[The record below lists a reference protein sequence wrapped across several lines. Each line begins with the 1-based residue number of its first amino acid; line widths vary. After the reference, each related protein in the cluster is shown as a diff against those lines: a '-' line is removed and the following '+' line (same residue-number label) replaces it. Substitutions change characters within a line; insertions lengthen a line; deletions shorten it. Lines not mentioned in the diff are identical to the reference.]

1 MYFTLQSQARR
12 AQDAALASLRSPL
25 FGTKHLTSMRAGEII
40 RAVPMP
46 ARQLADPPPSLHERA
61 AEDLR
66 FIRGAMERSASFT
79 AVPGLGGMLMGLIAL
94 TAAAAARGLAP
105 PVGEAWLAIWL
116 GAAALAAVV
125 GGVSMQR
132 KAAREGAS
140 LLQGP
145 GRRFLLG
152 LCPSILAGALLT
164 AALARSGQHALLPA
178 TWLLLY
184 GAGVVAAGAFSHL
197 VVPLTGA
204 AFLLVGAAALAAPAA
219 WGDALM
225 AAGFGGIHLVSG
237 FVVWRRHGG

>member
-1 MYFTLQSQARR
+1 LTIATAPGILPHVPAPARR
-12 AQDAALASLRSPL
+12 
-25 FGTKHLTSMRAGEII
+25 I
-40 RAVPMP
+40 
-46 ARQLADPPPSLHERA
+46 ADPPPSLPERA

-79 AVPGLGGMLMGLIAL
+79 AVPGFGGMLMGVVAL
-94 TAAAAARGLAP
+94 AAAAAARTLDPGR
-105 PVGEAWLAIWL
+105 GEAWLTVWI
-116 GAAALAAVV
+116 GAAAVAAAV
-125 GGVSMQR
+125 GVASMQR
-132 KAAREGAS
+132 KAAREGLS

-152 LCPSILAGALLT
+152 LCPSLLAGALLT
-164 AALARSGQHALLPA
+164 AALAHSGQHDLLPA

-184 GAGVVAAGAFSHL
+184 GAGVVAGGAYSHR

-204 AFLLVGAAALAAPAA
+204 AFLLAGSAAIAAPPA

-225 AAGFGGIHLVSG
+225 AGGFGGIHLVSG

>member
-1 MYFTLQSQARR
+1 MTA
-12 AQDAALASLRSPL
+12 
-25 FGTKHLTSMRAGEII
+25 
-40 RAVPMP
+40 P
-46 ARQLADPPPSLHERA
+46 APRLADPPPSLHERA

-79 AVPGLGGMLMGLIAL
+79 AVPGLGGMAMGAVAL
-94 TAAAAARGLAP
+94 AAAAAARASDPAG
-105 PVGEAWLAIWL
+105 GEAWLAVWV
-116 GAAALAAVV
+116 GAAVV
-125 GGVSMQR
+125 AAAVGVVAMQR
-132 KAAREGAS
+132 KAARQGLS

-164 AALARSGQHALLPA
+164 AALARSGQHDLLPA

-184 GAGVVAAGAFSHL
+184 GAGVVAAGAYSHH

-204 AFLLVGAAALAAPAA
+204 AFLLAGAAALAAPPA